1 MMQKNRVSLRNPVF
15 STVNRHKHRCMKQI
29 EFILANSL
37 KDIEELRTHYL
48 DELGEAQ
55 ELFLELKIRRARV
68 VKIQSYAKP
77 IGYALLGDD
86 NLLLE
91 YFISRAHFHQID
103 RIFQELIQKFSI
115 KKAYCKSF
123 DHALFSCCV
132 GLQKQTKAIGV
143 LFRERD
149 LRSLS
154 LLGEHVTIRFAEPDD
169 AQQMAAVNEEVFD
182 NEEEINEVIAN
193 HNLFIFE
200 HERDLIGVGLFQRVI
215 AGRPEFD
222 IGMLVAPKY
231 RRQGYG
237 TAIIHYLADY
247 CQQQGWR
254 PICGC
259 AIENTASRRC
269 LEKAGYIGRYRMLE
283 FTL

>member
-1 MMQKNRVSLRNPVF
+1 
-15 STVNRHKHRCMKQI
+15 MKALQFDI
-29 EFILANSL
+29 VNSL
-37 KDIEELRTHYL
+37 QDIEDLRTHYL

-91 YFISRAHFHQID
+91 YFISRTHFHQID
-103 RIFQELIQKFSI
+103 RIFQALLQEFSI
-115 KKAYCKSF
+115 PKAYCKSF
-123 DHALFSCCV
+123 DHALLSCCV
-132 GLQKQTKAIGV
+132 GFQKQTKAIGV

-154 LLGEHVTIRFAEPDD
+154 LLGEHVTIRFAEPHD
-169 AQQMAAVNEEVFD
+169 AQQIAAVNEEVFD

-222 IGMLVAPKY
+222 IGMLVTPKY

-247 CQQQGWR
+247 CQQQGWH

-259 AIENTASRRC
+259 AIENVASRRC
-269 LEKAGYIGRYRMLE
+269 LENAGYFGRYRMLE
-283 FTL
+283 FTLQLKMKSLQE

>member
-1 MMQKNRVSLRNPVF
+1 MDNY
-15 STVNRHKHRCMKQI
+15 
-29 EFILANSL
+29 EFMFANSL
-37 KDIEELRTHYL
+37 KEIEGMRAHYL

-68 VKIQSYAKP
+68 VKIQSYARP
-77 IGYALLGDD
+77 IGYVLLGDD

-91 YFISRAHFHQID
+91 YFISRTHFHQID
-103 RIFQELIQKFSI
+103 RIFQDLIQKFSI
-115 KKAYCKSF
+115 KKAFCKSF
-123 DHALFSCCV
+123 DHALLSCCV
-132 GLQKQTKAIGV
+132 QAQKQTKAVGV

-154 LLGEHVTIRFAEPDD
+154 LLGEHVTTRFAEPHD
-169 AQQMAAVNEEVFD
+169 AQQIAAVNEEVFD
-182 NEEEINEVIAN
+182 NKEEIDEVIAN

-200 HERDLIGVGLFQRVI
+200 QDHDLIGVGLFQRVI
-215 AGRPEFD
+215 VGRPEFD
-222 IGMLVAPKY
+222 IGMLVTSKY

-237 TAIIHYLADY
+237 AAIIHYLADY

-259 AIENTASRRC
+259 AIENIASRRC
-269 LEKAGYIGRYRMLE
+269 LEKTGFIARYRMLE
-283 FTL
+283 FTF